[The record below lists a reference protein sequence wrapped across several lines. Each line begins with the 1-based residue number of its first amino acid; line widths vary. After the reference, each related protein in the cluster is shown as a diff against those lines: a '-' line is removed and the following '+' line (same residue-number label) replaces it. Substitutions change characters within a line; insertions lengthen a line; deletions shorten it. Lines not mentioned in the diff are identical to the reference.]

1 MEFEKLLT
9 SKIKPIK
16 IPQHIKDLKSGK
28 TKFSNDTS
36 KWHATCDECGYKKM
50 EYYNF
55 RYCCPK
61 CGYVLEV

>member
-1 MEFEKLLT
+1 MKTQNQINEQI
-9 SKIKPIK
+9 IKRVKKNAKKVNINNT
-16 IPQHIKDLKSGK
+16 K
-28 TKFSNDTS
+28 T
-36 KWHATCDECGYKKM
+36 WHATCDECGYRKM